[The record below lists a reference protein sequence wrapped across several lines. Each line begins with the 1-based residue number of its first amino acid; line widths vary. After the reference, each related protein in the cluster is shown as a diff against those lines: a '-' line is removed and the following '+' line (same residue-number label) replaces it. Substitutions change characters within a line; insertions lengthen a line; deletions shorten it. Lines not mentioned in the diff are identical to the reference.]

1 MNQPLMGSGPGFS
14 FPARISGFLL
24 IISVSLLGGLP
35 AHASRV
41 ATSTTLTV
49 TSGGSA
55 VTTASSGAVVTF
67 TATVT
72 AGATPITTGQV
83 AFCDATA
90 TRCSDIHLVGM
101 AQLTSAGTAVFKFRP
116 ALGGHT
122 YKAVFN
128 GTASDAPSTS
138 STAPLLV
145 SGAPLTTTLIAQSGS
160 TGNYQLTATV
170 VGAGTTAPT
179 GTVSFLDSSNS
190 NAVRGTAALGNSASG
205 FALVNSWTGTTG
217 PLSSTPLVGDLN
229 GDGILDMVVSD
240 DTKISVFLGN
250 GDGTF
255 SSASINAGGQ
265 AALAVGDFNCD
276 GILDLIV
283 TSGNLQSDTIT
294 VWQGN
299 GDGTF
304 TSTGTTASIGAA
316 GSTPV
321 SVTVGDLN
329 GDGILDLA
337 AVVRE
342 PAGNG
347 YSLSVLLGN
356 GDGTFSPAKTPLA
369 IGGFVLGDFN
379 GDGIL
384 DLAAI
389 NTSNNS
395 LSILLGNG
403 DGTFSPVTASPSTGN
418 APSDI
423 VVGDFN
429 GDGKLDLA
437 VSNSQGSTVTVLLGN
452 GDGTF
457 TPAASSP
464 ATGMFPF
471 ALLVGDFNGDG
482 KADLFV
488 LANQGVVS
496 VLLGNGDGTFT
507 STGSNLLEVDAPE
520 LFAAGDFNGDA
531 RTDIAVVI
539 ADGGVTAQLAEDQSA
554 TATAAQIAV
563 PVATGTHQVV
573 ASYPGNSNFKAS
585 TSEPTALASAMGT
598 PTVVAIPSANPV
610 PYGAAETLTATVTGS
625 GLTPTGAIT
634 FVDGTKQL
642 GTGVLSSSGTAKYS
656 SATLSVGSHSITA
669 TYAGDSNYAGATS
682 AAVALTVAVPTGTV
696 TSTLTATPS
705 ATTINSQQTD
715 TVTVS
720 VAGAAGQSV
729 PTGVVALTSG
739 PFSAVQPLASGAT
752 SFAIAAGTLSNG
764 ANTLTATYS
773 GDTMYA
779 GSSATTTVTVS
790 AVVITVPA
798 PSAVSAGT
806 SATANI
812 TLAADATY
820 SGTMN
825 VSCSLT
831 GSPTGAQSLPTCS
844 LNPAAVAIALGG
856 SGTSVL
862 TVNTTAASGTA
873 SITPSNMRPWK
884 LGSGA
889 TLLVGLLLVVPS
901 SRRRRCITM
910 LVSLSVIAVVLAIGC
925 GGGSSPK
932 LPATPATT
940 AGNYVFAVSASDSAN
955 AKISASTSVTI
966 VVQ

>member
-1 MNQPLMGSGPGFS
+1 MPGFS
-14 FPARISGFLL
+14 FPAQISGFVL
-24 IISVSLLGGLP
+24 IISSLLGGFP

-41 ATSTTLTV
+41 STNTTLTV

-55 VTTASSGAVVTF
+55 VTTVTSGAVVTF
-67 TATVT
+67 TATVS
-72 AGATPITTGQV
+72 AGASPITTGQI

-90 TRCSDIHLVGM
+90 TLCSDIHLVGM

-116 ALGGHT
+116 GLGSHS
-122 YKAVFN
+122 YKAVFI

-160 TGNYQLTATV
+160 AGNYQLTATV
-170 VGAGTTAPT
+170 VGAGTAAPT
-179 GTVSFLDSSNS
+179 GTIAFLDSSNS
-190 NAVRGTAALGNSASG
+190 NAVLGTAPLGTGASG
-205 FALVNSWTGTTG
+205 FALVNSWTGKTG
-217 PLSSTPLVGDLN
+217 PLSSFPLVGDLN
-229 GDGILDMVVSD
+229 GDGILDLVVSD
-240 DTKISVFLGN
+240 DANFYVFLGN

-255 SSASINAGGQ
+255 SSTATYAWG
-265 AALAVGDFNCD
+265 AYAVGDFNGD
-276 GILDLIV
+276 GILDLMV
-283 TSGNLQSDTIT
+283 PSATGQGTPIT
-294 VWQGN
+294 VWRGN

-304 TSTGTTASIGAA
+304 TPTGTVASLGPA
-316 GSTPV
+316 GSDLL
-321 SVTVGDLN
+321 SVTVADVN
-329 GDGILDLA
+329 GDGIPDLA
-337 AVVRE
+337 AVLLG
-342 PAGNG
+342 PGGIGN
-347 YSLSVLLGN
+347 SLSVLLGN
-356 GDGTFSPAKTPLA
+356 GDGTFSPAKTTPLTTDVIA
-369 IGGFVLGDFN
+369 LGDFN
-379 GDGIL
+379 GDGAL
-384 DLAAI
+384 DLA
-389 NTSNNS
+389 TPSTNNS

-403 DGTFSPVTASPSTGN
+403 DGTFSPVTASPATGN
-418 APSDI
+418 APGDI
-423 VVGDFN
+423 VAGDFN

-437 VSNSQGSTVTVLLGN
+437 VSNSNGSTLTVLLGN

-457 TPAASSP
+457 TPTASSP

-471 ALLVGDFNGDG
+471 TLLVGDFNGDG

-507 STGSNLLEVDAPE
+507 STNASLVEIDAPQS
-520 LFAAGDFNGDA
+520 LAAGDFNGDG
-531 RTDIAVVI
+531 RTDVAAVDI
-539 ADGGVTAQLAEDQSA
+539 YGGMTAQLAEDQSA
-554 TATAAQIAV
+554 TTTAAQVSV
-563 PVATGTHQVV
+563 PVATGSHQVV

-585 TSEPTALASAMGT
+585 TSAPTALASAMGT
-598 PTVVAIPSANPV
+598 PTVVAIPSVNPAT
-610 PYGAAETLTATVTGS
+610 YGAAETLTATVTGS
-625 GLTPTGAIT
+625 GLTPTGTIT

-642 GTGVLSSSGTAKYS
+642 GAGVLNSSGTAKYS
-656 SATLSVGSHSITA
+656 IATLSAGSHSITA

-696 TSTLTATPS
+696 ASTLTATPS
-705 ATTINSQQTD
+705 ATTINSQQAD
-715 TVTVS
+715 TVTVT

-739 PFSAVQPLASGAT
+739 SFSAVQPLASGAT
-752 SFAIAAGTLSNG
+752 SFAIAAGTLNNG

-773 GDTMYA
+773 GDAVYA
-779 GSSATTTVTVS
+779 SSTATTTVTVT
-790 AVVITVPA
+790 AIVITVSA
-798 PSAVSAGT
+798 PSTVSPGT

-873 SITPSNMRPWK
+873 FFMPSRISPWQV
-884 LGSGA
+884 GSGA
-889 TLLVGLLLVVPS
+889 TLLVGFLLVVPP
-901 SRRRRCITM
+901 SRRRRWVTM
-910 LVSLSVIAVVLAIGC
+910 LVSLAAFAVVLANGC
-925 GGGSSPK
+925 GGSSSPK

-940 AGNYVFAVSASDSAN
+940 SGSYVFTVSASDSAN
-955 AKISASTSVTI
+955 AKISTSTSVTI